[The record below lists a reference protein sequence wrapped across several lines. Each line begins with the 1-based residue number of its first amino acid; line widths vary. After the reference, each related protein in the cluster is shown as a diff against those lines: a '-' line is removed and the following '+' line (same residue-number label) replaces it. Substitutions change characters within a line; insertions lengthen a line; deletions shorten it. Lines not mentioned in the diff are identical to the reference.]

1 MSAALIYQAH
11 TIDSLLLS
19 SMSMRGHYLQGG
31 VRALSQPHVWILPRL
46 RILLA
51 KIFGAEEALSGN
63 FGPA

>member
-1 MSAALIYQAH
+1 
-11 TIDSLLLS
+11 
-19 SMSMRGHYLQGG
+19 MRGHYLQGG